1 MNRIQALLLLIIGIN
16 TASPAGLPN
25 KWEQEKRDLARLALL
40 IEEQEGEDA
49 KMNFIATVTGGTL
62 EDIKRAD
69 SAAHIMLKH
78 KGPGLEE
85 HLRQRAYAR
94 TTPEGLEGFEKP
106 EEKII
111 QYLEEHNNE
120 HPPKRWLNQNLW
132 MSQKL
137 HDRTLALKI
146 IKEYSCESGSEKAA
160 QYLADYK
167 KAQQAGN
174 PMKHFKAPLDKI
186 ARYLNENNNKA
197 PSTDWLDKNL
207 WR

>member
-1 MNRIQALLLLIIGIN
+1 M
-16 TASPAGLPN
+16 
-25 KWEQEKRDLARLALL
+25 ALL

-106 EEKII
+106 EAKII
-111 QYLEEHNNE
+111 RYLEEHDDK
-120 HPPKRWLNQNLW
+120 PPSKLWLNRNLW
-132 MSQKL
+132 MSKEL

-146 IKEYSCESGSEKAA
+146 IKEYSCEFRSEKAA

-186 ARYLNENNNKA
+186 VHYLKENEGKA
-197 PSTDWLDKNL
+197 PSKDWLDQHL